1 MLSLEQ
7 IRSYYPEPLMG
18 FERYML
24 REYLQYKILEIL
36 FDSPYSNQLV
46 FMGGTALRII
56 YGNERFSEDL
66 DFDNFGLTEENF
78 IDISNIIKNKLE
90 LEGYFL
96 EIRNVFK
103 GAFHC
108 LLRFPK
114 LLQDYKLTGHTEE
127 KLFISLDSESQ
138 HFTFDPQWIILNKF
152 DVFTEIAVMPAD
164 ILLSQK
170 IFAVFNRPRNKGRD
184 FYDFI
189 WYMKKNISPDLQY
202 LEAKLKQSG
211 KLGKNKQLSID
222 KLKLLLTD
230 KISTI
235 DFPEA
240 GKDVTPFIKEE
251 FELNAWSVE
260 FFRSLIQTL

>member
-127 KLFISLDSESQ
+127 KLFISL
-138 HFTFDPQWIILNKF
+138 ILNHN
-152 DVFTEIAVMPAD
+152 
-164 ILLSQK
+164 ILH
-170 IFAVFNRPRNKGRD
+170 
-184 FYDFI
+184 
-189 WYMKKNISPDLQY
+189 
-202 LEAKLKQSG
+202 
-211 KLGKNKQLSID
+211 
-222 KLKLLLTD
+222 LTHN
-230 KISTI
+230 
-235 DFPEA
+235 
-240 GKDVTPFIKEE
+240 G
-251 FELNAWSVE
+251 
-260 FFRSLIQTL
+260 